1 MLKDSMVFRD
11 SVSSVLLPSD
21 PGKAEKLT
29 LVGLLSSGSSFSGAL
44 ATLFAP
50 MGAEYNLA
58 AKFPQS
64 EVTVNNIAQYQVLME
79 ELRGQSA
86 ACSTM
91 SAADSKQKHYRPSW
105 S

>member
-1 MLKDSMVFRD
+1 M
-11 SVSSVLLPSD
+11 
-21 PGKAEKLT
+21 
-29 LVGLLSSGSSFSGAL
+29 SGSSFSGAL

-79 ELRGQSA
+79 ELRGQLHGPCFGMRRS
-86 ACSTM
+86 
-91 SAADSKQKHYRPSW
+91 
-105 S
+105 

>member
-1 MLKDSMVFRD
+1 MYS
-11 SVSSVLLPSD
+11 
-21 PGKAEKLT
+21 
-29 LVGLLSSGSSFSGAL
+29 GLLMSGSSFSGAL

-79 ELRGQSA
+79 ELRGQLDEILSG
-86 ACSTM
+86 
-91 SAADSKQKHYRPSW
+91 ADELKLT
-105 S
+105 

>member
-1 MLKDSMVFRD
+1 M
-11 SVSSVLLPSD
+11 
-21 PGKAEKLT
+21 
-29 LVGLLSSGSSFSGAL
+29 SGSSFSGAL

-79 ELRGQSA
+79 ELRGQLLG
-86 ACSTM
+86 
-91 SAADSKQKHYRPSW
+91 P
-105 S
+105 